1 MDKKTIK
8 ELEKQAGVEA
18 GRQARRETIDACNRL
33 KLTPDFVLTRL
44 KRLAKYKGRK
54 PFHHQGD
61 IIYSDPLDDPHV
73 QLGAIKELACILDL
87 YPSKDSDQEGSSDR
101 LSDLARVVMSGP
113 DSGDSEGD
121 DGD

>member
-8 ELEKQAGVEA
+8 ELEQQAGIEA
-18 GRQARRETIDACNRL
+18 GSQTRRETIDACNRL

-44 KRLAKYKGRK
+44 KRLAKYKGKK

-73 QLGAIKELACILDL
+73 QLGAIKELAAILDM
-87 YPSKDSDQEGSSDR
+87 YPQEGERQPKGDR
-101 LSDLARVVMSGP
+101 LNDLARVLMSGP
-113 DSGDSEGD
+113 DRSDSEGD

>member
-8 ELEKQAGVEA
+8 ELEQQAGIEA
-18 GRQARRETIDACNRL
+18 GRQVRRETIDACNRL

-44 KRLAKYKGRK
+44 KRLAKHKGRK

-61 IIYSDPLDDPHV
+61 IIYSAPLDDPHV
-73 QLGAIKELACILDL
+73 QLGAIKELALILDL

-101 LSDLARVVMSGP
+101 LNDLARIVMSGP
-113 DSGDSEGD
+113 DRSDSEGD

>member
-1 MDKKTIK
+1 MADKTLK

-18 GRQARRETIDACNRL
+18 GRQVRRETIDACNRL

-44 KRLAKYKGRK
+44 KRLAKHKGRK

-61 IIYSDPLDDPHV
+61 IIYSAPLDDPHV
-73 QLGAIKELACILDL
+73 QLGAIKELALILDL
-87 YPSKDSDQEGSSDR
+87 YPSKDCDDERSSNR
-101 LSDLARVVMSGP
+101 LDDLARVVMSGP
-113 DSGDSEGD
+113 YRGSEDD

>member
-1 MDKKTIK
+1 VADKTLK

-18 GRQARRETIDACNRL
+18 GRQVRRETIDACNRL

-44 KRLAKYKGRK
+44 KRLAKHKGRK

-61 IIYSDPLDDPHV
+61 IIYSAPLDNPHV
-73 QLGAIKELACILDL
+73 QLGAIKELALILDL
-87 YPSKDSDQEGSSDR
+87 YPSKDSDQERSGDR
-101 LSDLARVVMSGP
+101 LNDLARIVMSGP
-113 DSGDSEGD
+113 DRGSEDD